1 MSLAEIYQQ
10 DCEIQG
16 WQPDTNH
23 QIVLHHIQQIFCP
36 PRSFFAS
43 LFRPSPVLGCYIW
56 GDVGR
61 GKTYLMDLF
70 FNNTPIHKKGR
81 YHFTSFMQKIHQL
94 LSQKKGDI
102 LEVAKQLCRDH
113 DLICLDE
120 FQVTEIADAMILA
133 RLFESLFAQG
143 IHFVTTSNTQ
153 PDDLYKDGLHFDR
166 FYPFIKVLKNNL
178 EVIHLESQNSTDYRR
193 LELEDVGTFKAKTY
207 AGLREQFLKKVNIQG
222 KSGLTLS
229 ILQRTI
235 QFPDASPTTL
245 WVDFKD
251 ICEVTYGAADYQAIA
266 HHVKEVYLVN
276 VPLMTA
282 DHRDSVRR
290 FITLI
295 DCLYDEGVILHL
307 HAAAEPDNLYQ
318 DTTKSRLPFE
328 RTASRLVQME
338 NQKWKKR
345 SSCV

>member
-10 DCEIQG
+10 DCVIQG
-16 WQPDTNH
+16 WQPDANH
-23 QIVLHHIQQIFCP
+23 QIVLQQIQQIFCP
-36 PRSFFAS
+36 PRSFFTS
-43 LFRPSPVLGCYIW
+43 FFRSSTLLGCYIW
-56 GDVGR
+56 GEVGR

-70 FNNTPIHKKGR
+70 FHNTPIPKKAR
-81 YHFTSFMQKIHQL
+81 YHFTAFMQKVHHL

-102 LEVAKQLCRDH
+102 LAVAKQLRKDH

-133 RLFESLFAQG
+133 RLFDSLFAQG
-143 IHFVTTSNTQ
+143 IHFVTTSNTK

-166 FYPFIKVLKNNL
+166 FSPFIKILKSNL
-178 EVIHLESQNSTDYRR
+178 TVIHLDSQNSTDYRR
-193 LELEDVGTFKAKTY
+193 LELENVDTFKAKTY
-207 AGLREQFLKKVNIQG
+207 TDLRVQFLKKVNMEG
-222 KSGLTLS
+222 KTGLSLS

-235 QFPDASPTTL
+235 HFPDVSPTIL

-251 ICEVTYGAADYQAIA
+251 ICEVAYGAADYQAIA

-295 DCLYDEGVILHL
+295 DCFYDEGVILHL
-307 HAAAEPDNLYQ
+307 HAAADPDNLYH
-318 DTTKSRLPFE
+318 DPTKARLPFE

-338 NQKWKKR
+338 RQNGK
-345 SSCV
+345 

>member
-23 QIVLHHIQQIFCP
+23 QIVLQHIQQIFCP
-36 PRSFFAS
+36 PRSFFTS
-43 LFRPSPVLGCYIW
+43 LFQPSPLLGCYIW

-70 FNNTPIHKKGR
+70 FNNTPLHKKGR

-102 LEVAKQLCRDH
+102 LAVAKQLRKDH

-143 IHFVTTSNTQ
+143 IHFVTTSNIK

-166 FYPFIKVLKNNL
+166 FSPFIKVLKNNL
-178 EVIHLESQNSTDYRR
+178 DVIHLESQNSKDYRR
-193 LELEDVGTFKAKTY
+193 LELESVHTFNIKTY
-207 AGLREQFLKKVNIQG
+207 ADLREQFLKKINIQG

-251 ICEVTYGAADYQAIA
+251 ICEVPYGAAEYQAIA
-266 HHVKEVYLVN
+266 HQVNEVYLVN

-282 DHRDSVRR
+282 DNRDSARR

-295 DCLYDEGVILHL
+295 DCLYDEGITLYL
-307 HAAAEPDNLYQ
+307 HAAEGPDKLYH
-318 DTTKSRLPFE
+318 DPTKSPLPFE
-328 RTASRLVQME
+328 RTASRLAQME
-338 NQKWKKR
+338 TQHWK
-345 SSCV
+345 

>member
-1 MSLAEIYQQ
+1 MSLAEIYQH
-10 DCEIQG
+10 DCAIQG
-16 WQPDTNH
+16 WQPDANH
-23 QIVLHHIQQIFCP
+23 QIVLQHIQQVFCP
-36 PRSFFAS
+36 PRSFFTS
-43 LFRPSPVLGCYIW
+43 LFRPSPFLGCYIW

-70 FNNTPIHKKGR
+70 FQNTPIPKKAR
-81 YHFTSFMQKIHQL
+81 YHFTAFMQKIHQL
-94 LSQKKGDI
+94 LGQNKGDI
-102 LEVAKQLCRDH
+102 LAVAKQLRKDH

-133 RLFESLFAQG
+133 RLFDSLFAQG
-143 IHFVTTSNTQ
+143 IHFVTTSNTN

-166 FYPFIKVLKNNL
+166 FSPFIKVLKSNL
-178 EVIHLESQNSTDYRR
+178 DIIHLDSQNSKDYRR
-193 LELEDVGTFKAKTY
+193 LELENVHTFNGKTY
-207 AGLREQFLKKVNIQG
+207 ADLREQFLRKVNLQG
-222 KSGLTLS
+222 KTDLTLS

-235 QFPDASPTTL
+235 HFPDASLTTL

-251 ICEVTYGAADYQAIA
+251 ICEVAYGAADYQALA
-266 HHVKEVYLVN
+266 HQVKEVYLVN

-282 DHRDSVRR
+282 DNRDNARR

-307 HAAAEPDNLYQ
+307 HAAAEPDTLYQ

-328 RTASRLVQME
+328 RTASRLIQME
-338 NQKWKKR
+338 SQSGK
-345 SSCV
+345 